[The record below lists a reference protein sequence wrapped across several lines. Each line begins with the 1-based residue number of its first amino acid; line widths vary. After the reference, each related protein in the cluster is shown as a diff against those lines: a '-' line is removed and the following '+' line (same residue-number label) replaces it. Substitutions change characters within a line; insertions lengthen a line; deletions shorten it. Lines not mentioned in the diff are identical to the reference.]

1 MSTDTHEPAVVAPQP
16 AAGGRGDRG
25 RRPGLWRRMVQYYR
39 EVVSELRK
47 VIWPGR
53 HELFTYVVVVLVFVV
68 FVTALVAT
76 LDYGL
81 TKAVLSI
88 FG

>member
-1 MSTDTHEPAVVAPQP
+1 MSTDTHEPAVAAPQP
-16 AAGGRGDRG
+16 AAGGRGDRA
-25 RRPGLWRRMVQYYR
+25 RPGLWRRWVQFYR
-39 EVVSELRK
+39 EVISELRK

-68 FVTALVAT
+68 FVTAFVAT

-81 TKAVLSI
+81 TKAVLNI